1 MSVIPL
7 KSVSI
12 ANLIGPLI
20 VVITI
25 DLFSYEITYLVLAIF
40 AAIPAL
46 FFIWIRIQ
54 TNQSTMSKNI
64 ESKSFLQ
71 LLLDPQLRTVFV
83 TSGVI

>member
-20 VVITI
+20 VGITI
-25 DLFSYEITYLVLAIF
+25 NLFSYEITYLVLAIF

-46 FFIWIRIQ
+46 LFIWIRIQ
-54 TNQSTMSKNI
+54 TNQSTKSKNI